1 MSERLA
7 RHRGCLTRVTTH
19 VTSPCCSVDED
30 VVLKPQRRLSKH
42 ETLRFSSDD
51 ARRSVTGLRCTPR
64 PPGARGRPGHERD
77 PADRTAD
84 RTSARP
90 DSAAALSK
98 LSTYN
103 DAPDLTACAHRH
115 HDRGASRAPDA
126 DLHIIF
132 TGWSRLSPDLHVHFC
147 SIQDPA
153 NLPHSPKSA
162 RSPTRSLTTT
172 TCGAAA
178 VMCGRASSRAAD
190 DVSMYE
196 PLCTRAIH
204 LLDLMPSRMPS
215 RMQAS
220 PSSPM

>member
-1 MSERLA
+1 MF
-7 RHRGCLTRVTTH
+7 G
-19 VTSPCCSVDED
+19 VDED
-30 VVLKPQRRLSKH
+30 VVLKPQRRQH

-51 ARRSVTGLRCTPR
+51 ARRSVVRDRSPVHAPAPR
-64 PPGARGRPGHERD
+64 RPGAPGPRARPRGPYRRPHVR
-77 PADRTAD
+77 
-84 RTSARP
+84 SP

-126 DLHIIF
+126 DLHIIS